1 MNEDQSL
8 IDFNLR
14 FVHKSHEVPI
24 AFKLVNHD
32 VLLHLVFFPFMQN
45 TKKTQLSVSVGI
57 TGKYTGLQKSVTH
70 HTKNVP

>member
-14 FVHKSHEVPI
+14 FVHKSHEVSI

-32 VLLHLVFFPFMQN
+32 VVLHLVFFPFMQN
-45 TKKTQLSVSVGI
+45 TKKLC
-57 TGKYTGLQKSVTH
+57 YR
-70 HTKNVP
+70 